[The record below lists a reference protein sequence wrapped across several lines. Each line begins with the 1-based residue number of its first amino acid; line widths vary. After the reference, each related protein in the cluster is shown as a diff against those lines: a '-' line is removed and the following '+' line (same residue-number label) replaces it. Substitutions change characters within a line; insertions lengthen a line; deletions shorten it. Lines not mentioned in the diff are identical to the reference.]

1 MVFQGLEEVWALKL
15 GALWAAW
22 GAKVAWAAKGGLGQ
36 SCRRSQESHFD
47 VSRQIFRRNWT
58 LLEIHEKPKEKHGF
72 SRVRGGLG
80 TQIGATLGRP
90 GRQSG
95 TSRWH
100 GRPKVDSDR
109 AAGGVR
115 RVILTSQ
122 GQLFGE
128 VGHCLKYMKN
138 TWKSIVFQGLEGIWA
153 SKSEPLGPQS
163 CAHEGSGAVKVASQR
178 ARRAKK
184 ERLES
189 TCLSEL
195 WKRIGPGCESSGN
208 QIGSGHRAFRHLGV
222 SGLQPVLEIPFS
234 ISSHD
239 SILDLNL

>member
-1 MVFQGLEEVWALKL
+1 M
-15 GALWAAW
+15 
-22 GAKVAWAAKGGLGQ
+22 AWAAKGGLGQ

-47 VSRQIFRRNWT
+47 VSGQIFRRNWT

-115 RVILTSQ
+115 RVILTSP
-122 GQLFGE
+122 GQPFGE
-128 VGHCLKYMKN
+128 VRHCLKYMKN
-138 TWKSIVFQGLEGIWA
+138 LRKSMVFQGLEGIWA
-153 SKSEPLGPQS
+153 PKSEPLGPQS

-178 ARRAKK
+178 ARRAEI

-195 WKRIGPGCESSGN
+195 WTGIGPGCKSSGN
-208 QIGSGHRAFRHLGV
+208 QVGSDPKV
-222 SGLQPVLEIPFS
+222 Y
-234 ISSHD
+234 
-239 SILDLNL
+239 LNGRTYD